1 MRACD
6 EFILGRVFD
15 VVSDFDGY
23 DFVIEDGGYGEDQLI
38 GGAVLGPGD
47 GDGLFR
53 YQKVGPCCLDA
64 CG

>member
-23 DFVIEDGGYGEDQLI
+23 DFVIEDGGDGEDQVI
-38 GGAVLGPGD
+38 GGALLGSGD
-47 GDGLFR
+47 GNGSFR
-53 YQKVGPCCLDA
+53 DQEVGPFCLHA